1 MISKEINKDTPIYLA
16 IKPDFFYNSL
26 CVNL

>member
-1 MISKEINKDTPIYLA
+1 MISKEINKNAHIYLA